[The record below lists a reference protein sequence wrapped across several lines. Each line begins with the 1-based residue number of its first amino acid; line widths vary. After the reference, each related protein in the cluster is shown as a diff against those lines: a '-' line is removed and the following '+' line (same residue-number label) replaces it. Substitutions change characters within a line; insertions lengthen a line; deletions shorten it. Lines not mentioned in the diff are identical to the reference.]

1 MRIRSSA
8 ALLIATLA
16 ATALMA
22 SCAAPRVECDYAAD
36 AGTFVG
42 RVEKTRGS
50 TVTYVVER
58 LQAEPAS
65 APAKLHSPIEG
76 EIVAVHYERH
86 EDQFLRAGQRYLVT
100 VWWVGRYFS
109 GVHMANHPCSIG
121 TVHADGSAIDTG
133 LVHQPHLRQVLDKI
147 LVAMVGVGLL
157 ITVWAIRR
165 RRRQRKSVEELL
177 RLAS

>member
-8 ALLIATLA
+8 ALLIATLG
-16 ATALMA
+16 ATALIA
-22 SCAAPRVECDYAAD
+22 SCAAPRAECDYAAD

-42 RVEKTRGS
+42 RVDETHGS
-50 TVTYVVER
+50 AVSFIVES
-58 LQAEPAS
+58 LHEHPAPAS
-65 APAKLHSPIEG
+65 TELHSPIEG
-76 EIVAVHYERH
+76 QIVVVHYEKH
-86 EDQFLRAGQRYLVT
+86 EEQFLHAGQRYLVT

-121 TVHADGSAIDTG
+121 TVRADGSAIDTG
-133 LVHQPHLRQVLDKI
+133 LVHQPHLRQVLYKI